1 MRKAPQ
7 GGQNDPQEGA
17 RDASGAAQET
27 PGAPQERPQRRQ
39 ERPKRRQEHP
49 RRDPGA
55 LLGATFGARWRPE
68 ASGGSP
74 GGFQEPFWEDLRGFW
89 KGFRIIF
96 DPSPRLPLD
105 LLRFSSSLSVPTA
118 KHKNAMKKRDTK
130 HSKAKQSSRAE
141 AHQDTRLKEELVK
154 PSGLREHPPAHLYA
168 RTQLRQTA
176 DEHSQQLAPPP
187 SNASSGDAACIF
199 SVFRVALSVPVLT
212 QV

>member
-1 MRKAPQ
+1 MTSGVIFQPTLQKAPQ
-7 GGQNDPQEGA
+7 GGQNDPRRVPG
-17 RDASGAAQET
+17 T
-27 PGAPQERPQRRQ
+27 PPEQPKRRQERPQRRQ
-39 ERPKRRQEHP
+39 ERPKRRQEHHLRRRIAP
-49 RRDPGA
+49 R
-55 LLGATFGARWRPE
+55 
-68 ASGGSP
+68 GSP
-74 GGFQEPFWEDLRGFW
+74 GGFQEPFWEDFEMILEGFSRH
-89 KGFRIIF
+89 FSP
-96 DPSPRLPLD
+96 PSRLPLD

-141 AHQDTRLKEELVK
+141 AHQDTRLKEELLK

-187 SNASSGDAACIF
+187 FNASSGHAACIF

>member
-1 MRKAPQ
+1 M
-7 GGQNDPQEGA
+7 
-17 RDASGAAQET
+17 T
-27 PGAPQERPQRRQ
+27 PRRVPGTPP

-49 RRDPGA
+49 RRAPRGAKSDPR
-55 LLGATFGARWRPE
+55 GARNTLGGTPERSWEPPSAPDGAQRPPE
-68 ASGGSP
+68 APREASRSHFGRI
-74 GGFQEPFWEDLRGFW
+74 LRGFW
-89 KGFRIIF
+89 KGFRVIF
-96 DPSPRLPLD
+96 DPPPRLPLD

-141 AHQDTRLKEELVK
+141 AHQDTRLKEELLK
-154 PSGLREHPPAHLYA
+154 PSGLRDHPPAHLYA
-168 RTQLRQTA
+168 RTQLRRTA

>member
-1 MRKAPQ
+1 M
-7 GGQNDPQEGA
+7 
-17 RDASGAAQET
+17 T
-27 PGAPQERPQRRQ
+27 PRRVPGTPP
-39 ERPKRRQEHP
+39 ERPKRRKEHP

-74 GGFQEPFWEDLRGFW
+74 GGFQESFWEDFERILEGFSNHF
-89 KGFRIIF
+89 G
-96 DPSPRLPLD
+96 PPPRLPLD

-187 SNASSGDAACIF
+187 SNASSGDVACIF
-199 SVFRVALSVPVLT
+199 SVVALSVPVLT

>member
-1 MRKAPQ
+1 M
-7 GGQNDPQEGA
+7 
-17 RDASGAAQET
+17 
-27 PGAPQERPQRRQ
+27 
-39 ERPKRRQEHP
+39 
-49 RRDPGA
+49 
-55 LLGATFGARWRPE
+55 
-68 ASGGSP
+68 
-74 GGFQEPFWEDLRGFW
+74 
-89 KGFRIIF
+89 
-96 DPSPRLPLD
+96 D

-141 AHQDTRLKEELVK
+141 AHQDTRLKEELLK

-199 SVFRVALSVPVLT
+199 SVVAHSVPVLP
-212 QV
+212 QVTESAKQLEVRYYCLQSIMGGFRRGGSCTA